1 MLKTVHDLFF
11 KKSSSSN
18 LQIHSLDGLRGIA
31 ILFVLLSHMSK
42 GDLHLLP
49 WINFSGSGTYGVF
62 LFFVLSAF
70 LLTLPF
76 FEHYRHRLSEPGI
89 WLSYALRRFFRIF
102 PLYII
107 VLLVSFTFSETG
119 NFIRLSRQDLWN
131 HIILRDGK
139 SILWTIPVE
148 FKYYFFLPLVVIFFI
163 VFLRARYGFVV
174 VAVAAAVTI
183 IYAFYI
189 SSGKTFSQVSLI
201 RYFPVFL
208 LGSLTAFTHW
218 KVKEN
223 GGIASPGSKVI
234 LEIIALVCFIFV
246 LILIPSVWASLFRQS
261 LQLYYHKILLFGGLW
276 SLFIFS
282 YMNGTGFINRILSIK
297 PLRFIGVV
305 SFSIY
310 LVTFKSCGIM

>member
-1 MLKTVHDLFF
+1 MLKNVHDLFF

-31 ILFVLLSHMSK
+31 ILFVLLSHMSNHN
-42 GDLHLLP
+42 LHLLP

-62 LFFVLSAF
+62 LFFVLSAY

-76 FEHYRHRLSEPGI
+76 FERYRHRLSEPGI
-89 WLSYALRRFFRIF
+89 WLNYALRRFFRIF

-261 LQLYYHKILLFGGLW
+261 LQLYYHKILLFGGL
-276 SLFIFS
+276 
-282 YMNGTGFINRILSIK
+282 
-297 PLRFIGVV
+297 
-305 SFSIY
+305 
-310 LVTFKSCGIM
+310 

>member
-1 MLKTVHDLFF
+1 M
-11 KKSSSSN
+11 
-18 LQIHSLDGLRGIA
+18 
-31 ILFVLLSHMSK
+31 
-42 GDLHLLP
+42 
-49 WINFSGSGTYGVF
+49 
-62 LFFVLSAF
+62 
-70 LLTLPF
+70 
-76 FEHYRHRLSEPGI
+76 
-89 WLSYALRRFFRIF
+89 
-102 PLYII
+102 
-107 VLLVSFTFSETG
+107 
-119 NFIRLSRQDLWN
+119 
-131 HIILRDGK
+131 
-139 SILWTIPVE
+139 E
-148 FKYYFFLPLVVIFFI
+148 FKYYFFLPLVMIFFM

>member
-107 VLLVSFTFSETG
+107 VLLVSFIFSGTG
-119 NFIRLSRQDLWN
+119 NFIRLSGHDLWN
-131 HIILRDGK
+131 HIILREGK

-208 LGSLTAFTHW
+208 LGSLTAFTHQCLFMAYPYHPLLQ
-218 KVKEN
+218 KS
-223 GGIASPGSKVI
+223 SPAVTHIQCHLYFFTGVSTVRCF
-234 LEIIALVCFIFV
+234 VCGYRAPISSN
-246 LILIPSVWASLFRQS
+246 P
-261 LQLYYHKILLFGGLW
+261 H
-276 SLFIFS
+276 
-282 YMNGTGFINRILSIK
+282 
-297 PLRFIGVV
+297 LRERH
-305 SFSIY
+305 
-310 LVTFKSCGIM
+310 TC